1 MWRVRYWAVLGLQ
14 ALLAVTIVLGALALL
29 TAVNAAAA
37 LLAAGDHRASPA
49 RSSGCS

>member
-1 MWRVRYWAVLGLQ
+1 MWRVRYWAVLGMQ

-29 TAVNAAAA
+29 TVGNLAAA
-37 LLAAGDHRASPA
+37 LLVLCDHRASPA